1 MELNKIYTGD
11 CISGMQMLPDCSIN
25 CCITSPPYYGLR
37 DYGHAGQ
44 IGLEETPEQYV
55 QKLVNVFSEVK
66 RVLKDDATLWLNL
79 GDSYAAAGKNR
90 SAEQAAR
97 KSNLLGSKGT
107 QISCK
112 NQPNKIT
119 AGLKPK
125 DLIGI
130 PWMVAFA
137 LRADGWYLRQD
148 IIWNKPNPMPESVTD
163 RCTKAHEYIFLLSKS
178 NKYNYDAAAIM
189 QKAKNPEDDLRRY
202 NKQSWD
208 NKIIPTKFVNGIRP
222 RKSGN
227 LKIKI
232 GTERGCPENTGSNV
246 CGSVPW
252 EGTMVNKRSVWT
264 VNTKPYTD
272 AHFATFPPELIIDC
286 VKAGC
291 PIGGTVLDPFMG
303 AGTTAMVS
311 AKLDRKY
318 IGFELNP
325 AYVQIAENRLTKELG
340 LFK

>member
-1 MELNKIYTGD
+1 MEINKIYTGD
-11 CISGMQMLPDCSIN
+11 CIKELKKLPDCSVN
-25 CCITSPPYYGLR
+25 CCITSPPYYALR
-37 DYGHAGQ
+37 DYGHSKQ
-44 IGLEETPEQYV
+44 IGLEKTPQQYV
-55 QKLVNVFSEVK
+55 KKLVKVFREVK
-66 RVLKDDATLWLNL
+66 RVLKDDGTLWLNL
-79 GDSYAAAGKNR
+79 GDSYAATGKNR
-90 SAEQAAR
+90 TAEQASL

-130 PWMVAFA
+130 PWVVAFA

-163 RCTKAHEYIFLLSKS
+163 RCTKSHEYIFLLSKS
-178 NKYNYDAAAIM
+178 NKYYYDAAAIM

-202 NKQSWD
+202 NNQSWD
-208 NKIIPTKFVNGIRP
+208 NKNIPTKFANGIRT

-227 LKIKI
+227 LKRKI

-252 EGTMVNKRSVWT
+252 EGTMANKRSVWT
-264 VNTKPYTD
+264 VNTKPYND

-291 PIGGTVLDPFMG
+291 PIGGIVLDPFMG

-318 IGFELNP
+318 IGLELNP
-325 AYVQIAENRLTKELG
+325 AYVQIAENRLNKELG